1 MQNRPRTSKEVKF
14 CRLNLQPSFPIVLM
28 QEDKWYS
35 SFSAVTMVHFHN
47 CLQIGYCET
56 GKGYYLIDGNLY
68 PYEQNSISIIP
79 AKILHFCTSQMN
91 TVSRWK
97 WLYLDPIGLLSQL
110 NPAQEQ
116 VLMSML
122 YGRIKVPYILSSADN
137 EQIVRVIECIIREMA
152 EKPPYYMD
160 TVRALTQVLVLFL
173 VRSAGEEYA
182 TANKVEQTSLQIITP
197 AIEWISMHYMDP
209 VTIPHLAQLCH
220 ISPTHLRRM
229 FRSIMDCTP
238 LDYLQLTR
246 LEAACTMLLHTD
258 QSVLEIGAQ
267 AGFATGTSFTRQFK
281 KAFGTTPGQ
290 WRIKMSKKAARG

>member
-1 MQNRPRTSKEVKF
+1 MQNRPSASKEVKY
-14 CRLNLQPSFPIVLM
+14 CRLSLEPAFPIVLM

-56 GKGYYLIDGNLY
+56 GRGYCLIDGTLY
-68 PYEQNSISIIP
+68 PYEKHSVSIIP
-79 AKILHFCTSQMN
+79 AKILHFCASQLN
-91 TVSRWK
+91 VVSRWK

-110 NPAQEQ
+110 NPAHEQ

-122 YGRIKVPYILSSADN
+122 YGRIKVPYVISPADE
-137 EQIVRVIECIIREMA
+137 EQVVRVIECIIREM
-152 EKPPYYMD
+152 EGKPPYYMD
-160 TVRALTQVLVLFL
+160 TVRALTQALVLLL
-173 VRSAGEEYA
+173 VRIAGDNCSPAGKGER
-182 TANKVEQTSLQIITP
+182 TSLQLITP
-197 AIEWISMHYMDP
+197 AIEWISMHYMEP
-209 VTIPHLAQLCH
+209 VTVPHLAQLCH

-229 FRSIMDCTP
+229 FRAIMDCTP

-246 LEAACTMLLHTD
+246 MEAACAMLLHTD
-258 QSVLEIGAQ
+258 RSVLEIGAQ

-290 WRIKMSKKAARG
+290 WRIKMSKKTATG